1 MWKWVR
7 AWIPLQLAGE
17 RYLIIMIYR
26 LLYNVSLH
34 LPLSVNCN
42 LIPTPAGYRESWL
55 ALALGAGCILWWS
68 WMHFVPVG
76 NIKFLQ
82 DLFCQNFYT
91 AQDIPP
97 RNAIF
102 RSWFTRGSCRNSVT
116 AYWFEKSASCIEWFF
131 ACNWTHSI
139 FLSPT
144 SMETEENVYR

>member
-1 MWKWVR
+1 MSAGLNTVTAGRR
-7 AWIPLQLAGE
+7 ALSYNNDISFAILCFSTSAFIRKLQLNPDP
-17 RYLIIMIYR
+17 RR
-26 LLYNVSLH
+26 LPRILTRT
-34 LPLSVNCN
+34 C
-42 LIPTPAGYRESWL
+42 T
-55 ALALGAGCILWWS
+55 GAGCILWWS